1 MRRGLCA
8 AVLADLHLCGDNRT
22 SQYAALLDACAI
34 IRRERS
40 DVLLSLGDA
49 SAFGS
54 EEDTRLYLRALR
66 DTGVPLLSVAGNS
79 DLRTPETASANRT
92 ALSVGS
98 PLRLDP
104 YTVMGL
110 DDADGTLREADMAAL
125 KQAIA
130 AGTPLLVCMHMRVPL
145 PALPEGSVVLCG
157 HTHDAAVRQEDGVT
171 YCRVPAADPDKA
183 IGVPPS
189 VTLLC
194 MDGETVS
201 LRTLPLLRAR
211 HASDLPAYLGFS
223 CYDPLPDIDH
233 AIACGVRS
241 IELRPGVTDT
251 DRAALREKIRSFR
264 ASGGRYLSL
273 HLPDMPRAGIDD
285 ALLRHLELAETLGAD
300 GVTIHI
306 PGETPEAFRQD
317 AGLYAVYAAHYAA
330 LAERLDDRIGIGVE
344 NMHTTPGRTSDSARR
359 WGCVPE
365 EMLDF
370 RRTVN
375 ALLGRERVQ
384 LHLDV
389 GHARNNA
396 PFSQHYPVSVWYA
409 QVGGVCNAYHVHQV
423 SPLFQNHQPIEEP
436 YAPLVNYSGFLWSW
450 ENGLLRRRPVI
461 LEIPSREGRERSY
474 RALRSLCDGMTCSD
488 GQGVPKNNSQ
498 M

>member
-1 MRRGLCA
+1 MRHGLCA

-34 IRRERS
+34 IRRERP

-79 DLRTPETASANRT
+79 DLRAPETASANRT

-98 PLRLDP
+98 PLRLGP
-104 YTVMGL
+104 YTVLGL
-110 DDADGTLREADMAAL
+110 DDADGTLRESDSAAL
-125 KQAIA
+125 ELAIS
-130 AGTPLLVCMHMRVPL
+130 AGAPLLVCMHMRVPL
-145 PALPEGSVVLCG
+145 PALPEGSVVLTG
-157 HTHDAAVRQEDGVT
+157 HTHDAAIWREDGVT

-189 VTLLC
+189 IALLC
-194 MDGETVS
+194 MEGETVS
-201 LRTLPLLRAR
+201 LRTIPLLRAH

-233 AIACGVRS
+233 AVACGVRS
-241 IELRPGVTDT
+241 IELRPGVIDT
-251 DRAALREKIRSFR
+251 DRAALREKIRIFR
-264 ASGGRYLSL
+264 AFGGRYLSL
-273 HLPDMPRAGIDD
+273 HLPDMPREGIDD
-285 ALLRHLELAETLGAD
+285 ALLRHLELAESLGAD

-317 AGLYAVYAAHYAA
+317 AGLYAAYAAHYAA

-344 NMHTTPGRTSDSARR
+344 NMHTTPGRTSDSTRR

-365 EMLDF
+365 EMLAF
-370 RRTVN
+370 RQTVN

-396 PFSQHYPVSVWYA
+396 PFSQCYPVSVWYA
-409 QVGGVCNAYHVHQV
+409 QLGDVCNAYHVHQV
-423 SPLFQNHQPIEEP
+423 SPQLQNHQPIEEP

-450 ENGLLRRRPVI
+450 ESGLLRRRPVV

-474 RALRSLCDGMTCSD
+474 RALRSLCDGITCSEP
-488 GQGVPKNNSQ
+488 Q
-498 M
+498 